1 MIRLLTQLMITV
13 FGLLAM
19 ILCLVAIIVR
29 LV

>member
-1 MIRLLTQLMITV
+1 MIRLLTQLTITV